1 MKPLRIIGLM
11 SGTSLDGLDIV
22 CVDFA
27 TNKGILTHQ
36 VIATST
42 VNYTN
47 DFKLKLQ
54 QAIHLSGLEL
64 SLLSNE
70 FATLSAH
77 YVTTFIQE
85 YNLTNV
91 NYVSSHGHTIFH
103 QPQHKLTLQIGNGAL
118 IAAITGI
125 NCVCDFRTGD
135 VAHGGQGAPLVPI
148 GDKLLFN
155 NYDACLNIGGFAN
168 VSYLINNTSVAYDIA
183 PANIV
188 LNYLAQQI
196 HLPYDANG
204 AIAKAHTPNANL
216 LAQLNSLPYYTST
229 PPKSLG
235 IEWVNE
241 TILPLLQHRTDYE
254 VLIATL
260 TEHTAMQIAQSINNQ
275 LHINTVLT
283 TGGGAFNS
291 YLIQRIQAH
300 SVRANYIIT
309 TAETIGFKE
318 AIIFALLGYLR
329 VNNMPNALASVTGAS
344 YDTCTGAIYLAR

>member
-1 MKPLRIIGLM
+1 M
-11 SGTSLDGLDIV
+11 SGTSLDGLDMV
-22 CVDFA
+22 CVDFNNY
-27 TNKGILTHQ
+27 TGIITHQ

-70 FATLSAH
+70 FATLTAH
-77 YVTTFIQE
+77 YVTAFIQE
-85 YNLTNV
+85 YKLV
-91 NYVSSHGHTIFH
+91 NIDYVSSHGHTIFH
-103 QPQHKLTLQIGNGAL
+103 QPQHNLTLQIGNGAL
-118 IAAITGI
+118 IAALTGI

-168 VSYLINNTSVAYDIA
+168 VSYMVNGVSIAYDIA

-188 LNYLAQQI
+188 LNYLTQQI
-196 HLPYDANG
+196 NLPYDANG
-204 AIAKAHTPNANL
+204 AIAKTHTVDTNL
-216 LAQLNSLPYYTST
+216 LAQLNSLAYYKKL

-235 IEWVNE
+235 VEWINE
-241 TILPLLQHRTDYE
+241 HVLPLLHLRTNYE

-283 TGGGAFNS
+283 TGGGAFNEH
-291 YLIQRIQAH
+291 LINRIQAY
-300 SVRANYIIT
+300 SVQAKYIVT
-309 TAETIGFKE
+309 NPETIGFKE

-329 VNNMPNALASVTGAS
+329 VNNMPNALASVTGANHDS
-344 YDTCTGAIYLAR
+344 CTGAIYLAS